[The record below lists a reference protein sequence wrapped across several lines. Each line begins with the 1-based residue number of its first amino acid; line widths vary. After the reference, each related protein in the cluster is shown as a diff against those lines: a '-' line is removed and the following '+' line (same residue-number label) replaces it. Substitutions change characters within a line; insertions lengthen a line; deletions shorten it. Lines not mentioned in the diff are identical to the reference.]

1 MSFSD
6 LFQTIKKDWEDHQGN
21 FVITRASKRV
31 LKFIKENNVV
41 MVTGNIGV
49 GKTATMQHVALEM
62 KEIGYDVIPV
72 DDPNFI
78 IRYHSPSKRVL
89 FVFDDCCG
97 ISTLS
102 IIRLQQWRDCIA
114 KIKIILKKGKS
125 KTKILLGSR
134 LQITKDA
141 RLKELSILHS
151 CVCDLNAND
160 LRLIPIEKYQYFIL
174 EQMSDKFHM
183 IHFR

>member
-1 MSFSD
+1 
-6 LFQTIKKDWEDHQGN
+6 
-21 FVITRASKRV
+21 
-31 LKFIKENNVV
+31 
-41 MVTGNIGV
+41 MVTGNNGV
-49 GKTATMQHVALEM
+49 GKTVTMQHVALKM

-72 DDPNFI
+72 NDPNFI
-78 IRYHSPSKRVL
+78 IRYHNPSNRVL
-89 FVFDDCCG
+89 FVCDDCCG

-141 RLKELSILHS
+141 RFKELSILHS

-160 LRLIPIEKYQYFIL
+160 FRLTDIEKYKL
-174 EQMSDKFHM
+174 A
-183 IHFR
+183 